1 MTWPLKWRKKSKQ
14 SRAKRL
20 ETYESII
27 IKLSIWF
34 CFETYLKR
42 KKILALLSLPWSR
55 AHGSGFECSLRR
67 SAMEVFLVFIHVL
80 QIDRF
85 NRRSGCNSTT
95 RFHRNMRCDGRNV
108 SVSVHLVHLLK
119 LYLHP
124 VPVCVCVCSVHTVN
138 LARVSSREC
147 LHLWCLVGWCWVRDA
162 APPRLMCLHS
172 FGFLWFSLFVHK
184 IYIYF
189 GLFRRSPF
197 SELVS
202 LFCCFRF
209 IAS

>member
-1 MTWPLKWRKKSKQ
+1 MHNWWWLELFNTNATSDTSRDFVASAMKKMTWPLKWRKKSKQ

-42 KKILALLSLPWSR
+42 KKIFALLSLPWSR

-108 SVSVHLVHLLK
+108 SVSVHIVHLLK

-124 VPVCVCVCSVHTVN
+124 VPVCVC
-138 LARVSSREC
+138 LQRA
-147 LHLWCLVGWCWVRDA
+147 
-162 APPRLMCLHS
+162 HS
-172 FGFLWFSLFVHK
+172 QFG
-184 IYIYF
+184 
-189 GLFRRSPF
+189 
-197 SELVS
+197 
-202 LFCCFRF
+202 
-209 IAS
+209 AS